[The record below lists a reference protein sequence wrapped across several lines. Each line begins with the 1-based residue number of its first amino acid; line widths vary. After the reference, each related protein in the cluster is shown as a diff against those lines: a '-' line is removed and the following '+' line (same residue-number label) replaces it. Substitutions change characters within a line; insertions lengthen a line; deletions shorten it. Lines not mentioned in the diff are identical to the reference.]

1 MNMTK
6 RCRSLILFAF
16 AVVCLTQFAS
26 SQTEKRLSSTPKDF
40 QTFYA
45 KFKGA
50 VIRKDKQAVA
60 AMTVFPF
67 KYGWDAGD
75 EGTYSRSRFLA
86 NFTRIFSNNQ
96 KIFRQAN
103 PSFSVDGKHLD
114 LLDETD
120 ASHYGFV
127 KTAAGYKFVSMIVE
141 P

>member
-1 MNMTK
+1 MKKTK
-6 RCRSLILFAF
+6 PCVSLILFAIT
-16 AVVCLTQFAS
+16 VVCTSQFVFA
-26 SQTEKRLSSTPKDF
+26 QTEKKLTSTPKEF

-45 KFKGA
+45 KFKSA
-50 VIRKDKQAVA
+50 VIRKDKHAVA
-60 AMTVFPF
+60 SMTSFPF

-75 EGTYSRSRFLA
+75 EGTYSRSRFLT
-86 NFTRIFSNNQ
+86 NFNRIFSNNQ

-103 PSFSVDGKHLD
+103 PSFTIDGKHLD

-127 KTAAGYKFVSMIVE
+127 KTSAGYKFVSIIVE

>member
-1 MNMTK
+1 MNKTK
-6 RCRSLILFAF
+6 RCYSLILLVF
-16 AVVCLTQFAS
+16 AVVCFVQSAS
-26 SQTEKRLSSTPKDF
+26 AQTEKRLSSTPKDF

-50 VIRKDKQAVA
+50 VARKDKQAVA
-60 AMTVFPF
+60 SMTSFPF

-75 EGTYSRSRFLA
+75 EGTYSRSRFLT
-86 NFTRIFSNNQ
+86 NFNRIFGNNK

-114 LLDETD
+114 LMDEED

-127 KTAAGYKFVSMIVE
+127 KTAAGYRFVSMIVE

>member
-1 MNMTK
+1 MKKTK
-6 RCRSLILFAF
+6 RGVSLFLL
-16 AVVCLTQFAS
+16 AVTLVCSTQFAFG
-26 SQTEKRLSSTPKDF
+26 QTEKKLSSTPKEF

-50 VIRKDKQAVA
+50 VLRKDRQAVA
-60 AMTVFPF
+60 SMTSFPF

-75 EGTYSRSRFLA
+75 EGTYSRSRFLT
-86 NFTRIFSNNQ
+86 NFTRIFGNNQ

-103 PSFSVDGKHLD
+103 PSFTIDGKSLD
-114 LLDETD
+114 LMDEDD

-127 KTAAGYKFVSMIVE
+127 KTATGYKFRSIMVE

>member
-1 MNMTK
+1 V
-6 RCRSLILFAF
+6 SLILFTFTIICF
-16 AVVCLTQFAS
+16 AQFVSA
-26 SQTEKRLSSTPKDF
+26 QTEKKLTSTPKEF

-45 KFKGA
+45 KFKSA
-50 VIRKDKQAVA
+50 VIRKDKQTVA
-60 AMTVFPF
+60 SMTVFPF

-75 EGTYSRSRFLA
+75 EGTYTRSRFVT
-86 NFTRIFSNNQ
+86 NFNRIFGNNK

-103 PSFSVDGKHLD
+103 PSFTIDGKHLD

-127 KTAAGYKFVSMIVE
+127 KTATGYKFVSIIVE